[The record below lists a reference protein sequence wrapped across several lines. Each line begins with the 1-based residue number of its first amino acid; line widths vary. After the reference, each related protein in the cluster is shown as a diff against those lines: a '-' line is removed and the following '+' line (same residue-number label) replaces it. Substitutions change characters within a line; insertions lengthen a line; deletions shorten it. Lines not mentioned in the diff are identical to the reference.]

1 MPEQTYYC
9 PSCRRRVTKSAHAYV
24 MGESMTTKGAV
35 FVQLGNLPETI
46 PCPGC
51 GAAIDNKKMMLG
63 EYDHLPP
70 GAAAGGGSKGVIIIA
85 ILILLAVAFF
95 WFRS

>member
-1 MPEQTYYC
+1 MPEQTFYC

-35 FVQLGNLPETI
+35 FVNLGNLPETI

-51 GAAIDNKKMMLG
+51 GAAIDNKRMMLG
-63 EYDHLPP
+63 EYDRPPP
-70 GAAAGGGSKGVIIIA
+70 GGAAGGSKGVIIVA

-95 WFRS
+95 WFR

>member
-1 MPEQTYYC
+1 MPEQTFYC
-9 PSCRRRVTKSAHAYV
+9 PSCRRRVTKSAQAYV

-63 EYDHLPP
+63 EYDRPP
-70 GAAAGGGSKGVIIIA
+70 SGAGGGGSKGVIIVA
-85 ILILLAVAFF
+85 ILVLLAVAFF
-95 WFRS
+95 WFR

>member
-1 MPEQTYYC
+1 MPEQTFYC

-24 MGESMTTKGAV
+24 LGESMTTKGAV

-51 GAAIDNKKMMLG
+51 GAAIDYKKMMLG
-63 EYDHLPP
+63 EYDRPP
-70 GAAAGGGSKGVIIIA
+70 SGAGGGGSKGVIIVA

-95 WFRS
+95 WFR

>member
-1 MPEQTYYC
+1 MPEQTFYC

-51 GAAIDNKKMMLG
+51 GAAIDNKRMMLG
-63 EYDHLPP
+63 EYDQPPP
-70 GAAAGGGSKGVIIIA
+70 GGTAGGGSKGVIIVA

>member
-1 MPEQTYYC
+1 MPEQTFYC

-24 MGESMTTKGAV
+24 LGESMTTKGAV

-51 GAAIDNKKMMLG
+51 GAAIDYKKMMLG
-63 EYDHLPP
+63 EYDQPPP
-70 GAAAGGGSKGVIIIA
+70 GGAAGGSKGVIIVA

>member
-1 MPEQTYYC
+1 
-9 PSCRRRVTKSAHAYV
+9 

-51 GAAIDNKKMMLG
+51 GAAIDNKRMMLG
-63 EYDHLPP
+63 EYDRLPG
-70 GAAAGGGSKGVIIIA
+70 GAAGGGGSKGVIIVA